1 MRSSY
6 IFSISDNKINNTFSH
21 LLHWSECLQTS
32 SKFYYT
38 ISLTKILDAFLCQK
52 QDYSDNL
59 KTAITA
65 VHDKMNLE

>member
-6 IFSISDNKINNTFSH
+6 FVVRYRKNINNTFSH